1 VFVARKA
8 GKIKRSGPL
17 VLRGGAKK
25 KDGEGGGGL
34 EVNNMV
40 MMFAIISG
48 RVGQGIDDAA

>member
-1 VFVARKA
+1 
-8 GKIKRSGPL
+8 
-17 VLRGGAKK
+17 
-25 KDGEGGGGL
+25 L